1 MNTQVKEPKTLIK
14 KRYLPIIIFFVSII
28 LYINLLLDS
37 HLKWSLETV
46 FGLGNS
52 AEVNV
57 DSLDTDFIGGSLAI
71 EKIAFTNPNTPKN
84 NRLEIGKLKFQL
96 QWPALLRSSVI
107 IDEASLEGISL
118 NTIRETEGWVTPVSQ
133 EEVASEE
140 DIGSMEGISKKL
152 SSVFSGNSST
162 IDMNNVNW
170 EELPSNK
177 KIKSLEKRLQTE
189 PKNWQKTIESLP
201 AGSALK
207 KDYESLKNIKFK
219 GSPQEMLSQ
228 AKEAQKILKRSQEQL
243 KTMSQTEKS
252 IRSEASALIKDI
264 GDLDKLVKDD
274 VKHLKSVFKMPDI
287 DLENIAQEIFGP
299 EVKQYAKD
307 YRKYKAFYDKY
318 LGTPESGSTT
328 SISNSKD
335 GSTASTAG
343 TLRFKGS
350 HINFASKA
358 YPSFW
363 LKAFNISAN
372 NNDPQNKDLSGTVK
386 DLTSQ
391 PKLIGKISSVKL
403 NGDLSS
409 ENIEGI
415 FIKGKMNAIE
425 TPTKDDLNIL
435 VSKFPISPKVLSKS
449 EELSVK
455 VLEGN
460 GKLLFQAQRVGELI
474 EISAASSFR
483 NLKYDIQSKKEKLG
497 TILSQTLEGM
507 PVVTIIAKA
516 KGPDLESLNWKVH
529 SNLSKELQDG
539 IGKEVKRMLGAEQDK
554 IETAVKKRIENEKS
568 KMLSQVEKEKGKIL
582 GQVKQ
587 RKDSAEQTRKTG
599 QGKVDQAQ
607 KEKNAKKKAAEKKVN
622 QQKEQLKKKLKG
634 KLKGLGF

>member
-1 MNTQVKEPKTLIK
+1 M
-14 KRYLPIIIFFVSII
+14 
-28 LYINLLLDS
+28 
-37 HLKWSLETV
+37 
-46 FGLGNS
+46 
-52 AEVNV
+52 
-57 DSLDTDFIGGSLAI
+57 
-71 EKIAFTNPNTPKN
+71 
-84 NRLEIGKLKFQL
+84 
-96 QWPALLRSSVI
+96 
-107 IDEASLEGISL
+107 
-118 NTIRETEGWVTPVSQ
+118 
-133 EEVASEE
+133 
-140 DIGSMEGISKKL
+140 
-152 SSVFSGNSST
+152 
-162 IDMNNVNW
+162 
-170 EELPSNK
+170 
-177 KIKSLEKRLQTE
+177 
-189 PKNWQKTIESLP
+189 
-201 AGSALK
+201 
-207 KDYESLKNIKFK
+207 
-219 GSPQEMLSQ
+219 
-228 AKEAQKILKRSQEQL
+228 
-243 KTMSQTEKS
+243 
-252 IRSEASALIKDI
+252 
-264 GDLDKLVKDD
+264 
-274 VKHLKSVFKMPDI
+274 
-287 DLENIAQEIFGP
+287 
-299 EVKQYAKD
+299 
-307 YRKYKAFYDKY
+307 
-318 LGTPESGSTT
+318 
-328 SISNSKD
+328 
-335 GSTASTAG
+335 
-343 TLRFKGS
+343 RFKGS